1 MIKFY
6 ALALC
11 FIISIQQASAY
22 KVFYYD
28 MQGNRVYKTI
38 EQKDFAKYK
47 NAPRRSYIRKPRT
60 NWEITDQMR
69 ARKRTSSQMTHRNC
83 VSYR

>member
-1 MIKFY
+1 MKKF
-6 ALALC
+6 LC
-11 FIISIQQASAY
+11 LIFTFFLLVPEILAY

-28 MQGNRVYKTI
+28 GNGNRVYRRI

-47 NAPRRSYIRKPRT
+47 NAPRRAYIRKPRT
-60 NWEITDQMR
+60 NWEITDSMR